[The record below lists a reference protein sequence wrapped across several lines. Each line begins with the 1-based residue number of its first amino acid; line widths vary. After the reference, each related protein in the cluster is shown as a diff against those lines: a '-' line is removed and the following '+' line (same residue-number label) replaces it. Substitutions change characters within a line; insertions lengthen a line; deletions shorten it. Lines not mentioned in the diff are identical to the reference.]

1 MVKRLFKK
9 SIACLLAAI
18 MIAASLPLTA
28 LADATTD
35 AVIHQTITS
44 KNNRVGIITKDPDGG
59 GRVNGNDYNIAINS
73 STGNVADVT
82 VNGVDYKVEIEN
94 EMPAVQAVPQ
104 AAAPAAK
111 PAPTPVAAAPAPV
124 VAKPAGEGRPVTSP
138 LPGVIIEVSVKEGDT
153 VAAGQKV
160 AVLEAMK
167 MENEIQSDRA
177 GVVTKINVAKGD
189 SVLEGAAIVTI
200 A

>member
-1 MVKRLFKK
+1 MKEYKFK
-9 SIACLLAAI
+9 I
-18 MIAASLPLTA
+18 
-28 LADATTD
+28 
-35 AVIHQTITS
+35 
-44 KNNRVGIITKDPDGG
+44 
-59 GRVNGNDYNIAINS
+59 NGNDYNIAINS
-73 STGNVADVT
+73 TTGNVADVT

-167 MENEIQSDRA
+167 MENEIIAADD
-177 GVVTKINVAKGD
+177 GVITSVCVQKGASVANGT
-189 SVLEGAAIVTI
+189 VLCTVK
-200 A
+200 